1 MFVVDVLSSCPTLA
15 MADNSYCV
23 QLPTTSCEP
32 SYQDATTITTTQ
44 EPETTPQPGTMGGLT
59 PTHA

>member
-1 MFVVDVLSSCPTLA
+1 

-32 SYQDATTITTTQ
+32 SYQNATTITTTQ
-44 EPETTPQPGTMGGLT
+44 EPETTPQPGTIGGLT

>member
-1 MFVVDVLSSCPTLA
+1 
-15 MADNSYCV
+15 MANNTYCV

-32 SYQDATTITTTQ
+32 SYQNAITITTTQ